1 MYSPETIATLALLLG
16 RSARHWFYSLG
27 GLGLIPLGV
36 IDCSIIPIPGFM
48 DVLTIVLAARDRNL
62 WPYYALMATAGSML
76 GSYIT
81 YNIASKGGEHAVAR
95 RISRHKV
102 ERFYKIFER
111 WGFGAIVVPAVLP
124 PPVPFVAFLFAAG
137 AAKYPVKKFLLALLV
152 GRGIRYTLLA
162 FLAGHYGRYILTFI
176 SPKQHP
182 VALPLIAGLLGLAII
197 WAVFRIIKDEKQRGA
212 RGTKESKPTGQT
224 RKRVRSRSRKPVA
237 ASAAAGKGTDR

>member
-1 MYSPETIATLALLLG
+1 MYSPETITTLALFLG

-27 GLGLIPLGV
+27 GVGLIPLGV

-48 DVLTIVLAARDRNL
+48 DVLTILLAARDRNL
-62 WPYYALMATAGSML
+62 WPYYALMATAGSLL

-81 YNIASKGGEHAVAR
+81 YHIASTGGEHAVAR
-95 RISRHKV
+95 HISRHKV
-102 ERFYKIFER
+102 QRFYKIFER

-152 GRGIRYTLLA
+152 GRGIRYSLLA

-176 SPKQHP
+176 STKHHP
-182 VALPLIAGLLGLAII
+182 VALPLIAGVLVLAVI
-197 WAVFRIIKDEKQRGA
+197 WAVFRIVKEEKKRGA

-224 RKRVRSRSRKPVA
+224 RTRTRSRSRKPLA
-237 ASAAAGKGTDR
+237 ASAAAGKGSDR

>member
-16 RSARHWFYSLG
+16 RSARHWFFSLG

-36 IDCSIIPIPGFM
+36 LDCSLIPIPGFM

-62 WPYYALMATAGSML
+62 WPYYAAMATAGSLL

-81 YNIASKGGEHAVAR
+81 YNIASKGGERALAR

-102 ERFYKIFER
+102 QRFYKIFER

-182 VALPLIAGLLGLAII
+182 VALPLIAGLLVLAVI
-197 WAVFRIIKDEKQRGA
+197 WAVFRIIKEEKQHGG
-212 RGTKESKPTGQT
+212 RGTKESRPAGQRRTRGGSRT
-224 RKRVRSRSRKPVA
+224 RKQLEPSGAARQKP
-237 ASAAAGKGTDR
+237 